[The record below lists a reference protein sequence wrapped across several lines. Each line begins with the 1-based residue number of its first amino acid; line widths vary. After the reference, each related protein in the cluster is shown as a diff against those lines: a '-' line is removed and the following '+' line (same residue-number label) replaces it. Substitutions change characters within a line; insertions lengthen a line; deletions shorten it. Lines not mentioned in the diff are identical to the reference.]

1 MPTLRKRP
9 YVTRSNDNSISKRT
23 RSNTMGDED
32 EEKQPVTP
40 PSSPPPSD
48 EDEALIE
55 ANSNNDDGD
64 EEEEESEEESEEEDE
79 EEESDDEDEE
89 NDSYD
94 EESELIALE
103 NRDPV
108 LHKVLVDIRNELIST
123 EPDIKVLLSTP
134 LTIKDRARLCQ
145 IYEIYKNTEPN
156 TDDWLAHREM
166 YNSMFRESKNNYA
179 QLSSFSPEEIERMDK
194 EEEELK
200 KQSITSLDL
209 RHRILSLETSTENK
223 AIIYRRYEELQS
235 VLPSSDEHSKLKH
248 WLGWAIDI
256 PHDKM
261 EKINVNNTTPTE
273 FITKAKKILDD
284 SLFGM
289 DKVKEQ
295 LLLYISAKI
304 SNPQMKK
311 SNLALMGPP
320 GVGKTHIA
328 RMVSSILNIGFEQ
341 ISFGGIDKP
350 DFLKG
355 HEYTYVGAQ
364 PGEIVKCLKKI
375 GSKNGVIFL
384 DELDKISDHPDICA
398 ALLHLVDQSQNTE
411 YHDNFLGEIT
421 IDLSHIWYIASMNKL
436 PEDRA
441 LADRWWVIEVPGYT
455 HGEKAS
461 ILTGYL
467 LPNSL
472 TNTGIQKG
480 QIIINKETVSHLI
493 QKVSSREEKGVRSL
507 QKAVADLVNKIHF
520 IITHQDK
527 EGKLP
532 FPTSFS
538 LPSKITYP
546 VYITQDVIDTLLDTK
561 ELDKVL
567 HSMYI

>member
-1 MPTLRKRP
+1 
-9 YVTRSNDNSISKRT
+9 
-23 RSNTMGDED
+23 MGDED
-32 EEKQPVTP
+32 EEKKPVTP
-40 PSSPPPSD
+40 PSSPPSSD
-48 EDEALIE
+48 ENEVE
-55 ANSNNDDGD
+55 NEVENNSNS
-64 EEEEESEEESEEEDE
+64 EEEEEEEDEEESEEEDE
-79 EEESDDEDEE
+79 EESEEESDSDSDTYDEE
-89 NDSYD
+89 N
-94 EESELIALE
+94 ELRELE
-103 NRDPV
+103 NKDPA
-108 LHKVLVDIRNELIST
+108 LHKVLVDVRNELIST

-166 YNSMFRESKNNYA
+166 YNTMFKEFKNNYE
-179 QLSSFSPEEIERMDK
+179 QLSSFSPDEIEHMNK

-200 KQSITSLDL
+200 KQSISTLDL
-209 RHRILSLETSTENK
+209 RHRILSLQTSTENK

-235 VLPSSDEHSKLKH
+235 VLPSSDEHAKLKH

-256 PHDKM
+256 PHDKI
-261 EKINVNNTTPTE
+261 EKINVDNSTPTE
-273 FITKAKKILDD
+273 FITNAKKILDE

-328 RMVSSILNIGFEQ
+328 RMISNILNIGFEQ

-384 DELDKISDHPDICA
+384 DELDKISNHPDICA

-411 YHDNFLGEIT
+411 YHDNFLGEVT
-421 IDLSHIWYIASMNKL
+421 IDLSHLWYIASMNKL

-455 HGEKAS
+455 HVEKAN
-461 ILTGYL
+461 ILTDYL

-472 TNTGIQKG
+472 TNNGIQKG
-480 QIIINKETVSHLI
+480 QVTIHKDAVSHLI

-507 QKAVADLVNKIHF
+507 QKSVADLVNKIHF
-520 IITHQDK
+520 IVTHQNE
-527 EGKLP
+527 EGQLP
-532 FPTSFS
+532 FSTSFN
-538 LPSKITYP
+538 LPSKISYP
-546 VYITQDVIDTLLDTK
+546 VCITQDIIDILLDTK

-567 HSMYI
+567 NSMYI